1 MAVRKGDVAK
11 ETVTNTILSA
21 FEGAFIVDKKI
32 YVDVKD
38 GAGETV
44 QIAITLTAPKN
55 PVTRVDSGTP
65 AATGKVA
72 AWEAPK
78 LTTELSPED
87 KAKVQELMRRL
98 SN

>member
-21 FEGAFIVDKKI
+21 FEGAFVVDKKI

-38 GAGETV
+38 GSGEIV
-44 QIAITLTAPKN
+44 QIAISLTAPKN
-55 PVTRVDSGTP
+55 PVTRVNSGVP
-65 AATGKVA
+65 AVTGKVA
-72 AWEAPK
+72 AWETPK
-78 LTTELSPED
+78 PTELSPED